1 MIKQNSRLISG
12 CTDGIMK
19 VGYIYISTVQQN
31 SRLISGCTDGIIKVG
46 YIYYTAEL

>member
-12 CTDGIMK
+12 CTDGIIK
-19 VGYIYISTVQQN
+19 VGYIYTIQQN

-46 YIYYTAEL
+46 YIICVIT